1 MSRAATRPG
10 RALRGETSVPGDK
23 SITQRAVL
31 LGALAP
37 GETRILGGNPGAD
50 ARAAIG
56 IVRALGACVRGVAAR
71 GATASARGASARSA
85 AAPAEWVIRG
95 GSLAESDAVLDA
107 KNSGTALRLATGL
120 LAAQPFLSILTGDA
134 SLRRRPVDRVIGPLR
149 ALGADVHAR
158 AADRLP
164 PVVVRGGPLRGA
176 HVETRVA
183 SAQVKSAVLLAA
195 IQASGATTVE
205 EPVATRDHTERMLPL
220 FGAPVARTGR
230 SASVEGPARLH
241 GADIRVPGDL
251 SAAAFLLAAAAL
263 VPGSDVLVRGVGV
276 NPTRTA
282 FLDLLARMGARVE
295 RLEPRAEG
303 EEPVAD
309 LRVRPGPL
317 VPIRVGESEAPGLI
331 DELPLVA
338 VLAAFARGRS
348 EIRGARELALKESN
362 RIATVAA
369 ALEAV
374 GAEVQVLED
383 GWVIEGKG
391 ALRGGRVDAAGDHRI
406 AMAFLVAGLRAK
418 EGVTVEGAEAA
429 VVSDPGFLARLRSL
443 AR

>member
-31 LGALAP
+31 LASLAP

-50 ARAAIG
+50 ARAALG
-56 IVRALGACVRGVAAR
+56 IVRALGAGV
-71 GATASARGASARSA
+71 RGASAPRA
-85 AAPAEWVIRG
+85 ATGKAARPTEWVIRG
-95 GSLAESDAVLDA
+95 GSLAESEQVLDA
-107 KNSGTALRLATGL
+107 RNSGTALRLATGL

-149 ALGADVHAR
+149 ALGADVQAR
-158 AADRLP
+158 AGDRLP

-176 HVETRVA
+176 RVETRVA

-195 IQASGATTVE
+195 IQASGATTVV

-220 FGAPVARTGR
+220 FGAPVARAGK
-230 SASVEGPARLH
+230 SATVEGPARLH
-241 GADIRVPGDL
+241 GAEIRVPGDL

-276 NPTRTA
+276 NPTRTT

-295 RLEPRAEG
+295 RLEPRVEG

-317 VPIRVGESEAPGLI
+317 VPVTVDEEEAPGLI

-348 EIRGARELALKESN
+348 EIRGAQELALKESN

-374 GAEVQVLED
+374 GAGVRVLDD

-418 EGVTVEGAEAA
+418 EGVTVDGAEAA
-429 VVSDPGFLARLRSL
+429 AVSDPGFLARLRSL
-443 AR
+443 SR